1 MDNCIYHT
9 ETQIKT
15 YPALNQSIDCEIAII
30 GGGLS
35 GLHAAYQLRKH
46 FTNICIFE
54 ANTIAHSNSGRNTG
68 KITLQQGLL
77 YDSLL
82 KSTGIDETKAWVKAG
97 EEAHQSIRAIIQKHH
112 FSCDYQIADS
122 VIYATKEEDR
132 LAIEKEYQACRLLE
146 MDVELQETLQ
156 IDPQCKLAL
165 ILKQQAS
172 YDPKQFCD
180 QLAHTLAEMNV
191 CIYEATPIQAYE
203 KQKDGIKLISK
214 EFTIK
219 ANYVVIATAYPC
231 FDDGNLYMLRLSA
244 LRSYIVAGKTNKQF
258 DQTKHYI
265 TETRPSKS
273 LRYYKD
279 HLLICGGDHRVGIE
293 APDPY
298 LDLKELGWSM
308 FQISSFPYAWSAQD
322 YMTVDHLPF
331 CGPLS
336 PYTDR
341 MFVMT
346 GYNQWGNLNAPICA
360 SLVTSLLKKQEHPL
374 KSMLNSKRLL
384 SIFGPDFTQA
394 NLTMIGEMIRS
405 KLQPKGAIPTN
416 PEEHQIVSINH
427 HTYGAYMDEHRQ
439 LFLVDILCPHAGC
452 TLRFN
457 ANEKTWDCPCHSSR
471 FHYDG
476 TLLSGP
482 ATKSLH
488 PFNDGH
494 NTIDP
499 HLFD

>member
-1 MDNCIYHT
+1 MDHCIYHT
-9 ETQIKT
+9 ETQTQT
-15 YPALNQSIDCEIAII
+15 YPALDQSITCEIAII

-35 GLHAAYQLRKH
+35 GLHAAYQLRKY
-46 FTNICIFE
+46 FTNICLFE
-54 ANTIAHSNSGRNTG
+54 ADTIGYSNSGRNTG
-68 KITLQQGLL
+68 KITLQQGLV

-82 KSTGIDETKAWVKAG
+82 KSIGIEETKAWIAAG
-97 EEAHQSIRAIIQKHH
+97 KEAHEKLRTMIAKHH
-112 FSCDYQIADS
+112 LSCDYETADS

-132 LAIEKEYQACRLLE
+132 EAIEKEYQACRLLE
-146 MDVELQETLQ
+146 LDVDLHETL
-156 IDPQCKLAL
+156 DFDSECRLAL
-165 ILKQQAS
+165 TLKDQAA
-172 YDPKQFCD
+172 YNPQKFCS
-180 QLAHTLAEMNV
+180 QMARVLAEMNV
-191 CIYEATPIQAYE
+191 CIYESTPIQAYE
-203 KQKDGIKLISK
+203 KQKDSVQLTSN

-219 ANYVVIATAYPC
+219 ADYVVIATAYPC

-244 LRSYIVAGKTNKQF
+244 LRSYIVAGEVKAPFPPT
-258 DQTKHYI
+258 THYI

-273 LRYYKD
+273 LRYYQD
-279 HLLICGGDHRVGIE
+279 HLMICGGDHRVGVE
-293 APDPY
+293 VPDPY

-308 FQISSFPYAWSAQD
+308 FHISSFPYAWSAQD
-322 YMTVDHLPF
+322 YITVDHLPF

-336 PYTDR
+336 PYTKR

-346 GYNQWGNLNAPICA
+346 GYNQWGNLNAVICA
-360 SLVTSLLKKQEHPL
+360 SLITALLKKQEHPL
-374 KSMLNSKRLL
+374 QSILNSKRLL

-405 KLQPKGAIPTN
+405 KLQPKGALPTQ
-416 PEEHQIVSINH
+416 PLEHQIVSIQN
-427 HTYGAYMDEHRQ
+427 HTYGAYMDEKQQ

-457 ANEKTWDCPCHSSR
+457 AHEKTWDCPCHSSR

-488 PFNDGH
+488 RFNDGH
-494 NTIDP
+494 NKIDP